1 MAGTWFRFTK
11 RHEGKRMVPAG
22 CAPLAPVRLCLGEGP
37 TRCDVGKI
45 ALPPPL
51 GKGGFFRQAEKRWPP
66 AVAALR
72 AVGGG
77 ITPAL

>member
-1 MAGTWFRFTK
+1 MVGTWFRFTK

-45 ALPPPL
+45 ALPPRSAKAGFS
-51 GKGGFFRQAEKRWPP
+51 GKLKNDGLRRWPRCK
-66 AVAALR
+66 AVNQ
-72 AVGGG
+72 GF
-77 ITPAL
+77 